1 MVRASSLLE
10 GVTAPVDNG
19 FSSHERMK
27 CTSSRFWIFFS
38 RRAVEGKGIMDY
50 EYYMT
55 EIPTLTRIAPDGMG
69 QV

>member
-1 MVRASSLLE
+1 LLD

-19 FSSHERMK
+19 FSNQERMK
-27 CTSSRFWIFFS
+27 CTSSRLWIFFS
-38 RRAVEGKGIMDY
+38 RRAVEGKGIMNY

-55 EIPTLTRIAPDGMG
+55 EIGTLTGIAPDGRG